1 MTETGHLT
9 GNGGA
14 SSSDTSHG
22 GTSHGSAPGGETS
35 GAPGG
40 ETSGAPGGETS
51 GAGASGGGVSR
62 VGAARRWV
70 ARHKLVTGAAVV
82 CLAAVATVSVISS
95 GSSSPPHPAA
105 PAFSLPALG
114 ATGQHVALG
123 QYAGKPLIVNFW
135 ASWCEPCQKETP
147 LLASF
152 YRDQGGRVA
161 VVGLDENDTS
171 AAALKFAHAKG
182 VTYPVGFDPGMT
194 VSDAYGVYALPQTFV
209 LNAQHRIVEHL
220 YGALTTAEL
229 TQALKLMRS

>member
-1 MTETGHLT
+1 LTEPGDLT
-9 GNGGA
+9 GDGGA

-22 GTSHGSAPGGETS
+22 GTPVS
-35 GAPGG
+35 GTPV
-40 ETSGAPGGETS
+40 S
-51 GAGASGGGVSR
+51 GASGGSVQSGEASR
-62 VGAARRWV
+62 AGAARRWV
-70 ARHKLVTGAAVV
+70 AGHKLVTSAAAVCV
-82 CLAAVATVSVISS
+82 AVVATVSVIAS

-105 PAFSLPALG
+105 LAFSLPALG
-114 ATGQHVALG
+114 ATGQHVTLG

-147 LLASF
+147 LLAAF

-171 AAALKFAHAKG
+171 AAALKFARAKG

-194 VSDAYGVYALPQTFV
+194 ASDAYGVYALPQTFV

-229 TQALKLMRS
+229 AQALKLMRS